1 MFGTLITWVTQLRA
15 CDSGLAVTNETLR
28 PNSGV
33 RCKYLKRSP
42 EPSGEGQNY
51 KERRDEVCG
60 GLGRD
65 KEALLATGRSAHLS
79 WLPRSLSLCPA
90 HNDCTLPS
98 LPAASAPRPP
108 DALLCIF
115 SPKFASARVWASASR
130 AAPTHNICVL
140 FHPNLYPEIVLSC
153 TRAGARCE
161 PPCQCC
167 QWYHP
172 AVRTERRGPS
182 LSSRLHGLLTAC
194 LTGLQSPDLLSASRR
209 HFY

>member
-1 MFGTLITWVTQLRA
+1 M
-15 CDSGLAVTNETLR
+15 TNETLR
-28 PNSGV
+28 PYFGV

-65 KEALLATGRSAHLS
+65 KEALLSL
-79 WLPRSLSLCPA
+79 WPRVCPSVLAPSLSLCAA

-140 FHPNLYPEIVLSC
+140 FHPNLYPKIVLSC
-153 TRAGARCE
+153 TRAGVSCE
-161 PPCQCC
+161 PNMSVLSVGSPGCQDREERPPSRTA
-167 QWYHP
+167 QLP
-172 AVRTERRGPS
+172 AARAAGWS
-182 LSSRLHGLLTAC
+182 HW
-194 LTGLQSPDLLSASRR
+194 SAVS
-209 HFY
+209 

>member
-1 MFGTLITWVTQLRA
+1 MRGAGAGQR
-15 CDSGLAVTNETLR
+15 G
-28 PNSGV
+28 
-33 RCKYLKRSP
+33 SP
-42 EPSGEGQNY
+42 
-51 KERRDEVCG
+51 
-60 GLGRD
+60 
-65 KEALLATGRSAHLS
+65 LLATSRSAHLS

-153 TRAGARCE
+153 TRAGVSCE
-161 PPCQCC
+161 PSMSVMSVVSPGCQDREERPLT
-167 QWYHP
+167 QLP
-172 AVRTERRGPS
+172 AARAA
-182 LSSRLHGLLTAC
+182 HW
-194 LTGLQSPDLLSASRR
+194 SAVS
-209 HFY
+209 

>member
-1 MFGTLITWVTQLRA
+1 MFGSLITWVTQLRA

-28 PNSGV
+28 PYSGV

-65 KEALLATGRSAHLS
+65 KEALLCWPLAA
-79 WLPRSLSLCPA
+79 LPICPGSPGPVFVP
-90 HNDCTLPS
+90 NDCTLPS

-108 DALLCIF
+108 DVLLCIF

-140 FHPNLYPEIVLSC
+140 FHP
-153 TRAGARCE
+153 T
-161 PPCQCC
+161 
-167 QWYHP
+167 
-172 AVRTERRGPS
+172 
-182 LSSRLHGLLTAC
+182 SS
-194 LTGLQSPDLLSASRR
+194 
-209 HFY
+209 

>member
-1 MFGTLITWVTQLRA
+1 M
-15 CDSGLAVTNETLR
+15 TNETLR
-28 PNSGV
+28 PYFGV

-65 KEALLATGRSAHLS
+65 KEALLSLATGRRSAHLS
-79 WLPRSLSLCPA
+79 WLRPCLCAPA

-140 FHPNLYPEIVLSC
+140 FHPNLYPKIVLSC
-153 TRAGARCE
+153 TRAAVS
-161 PPCQCC
+161 PTCQCC

-172 AVRTERRGPS
+172 AVKTERRGEAP
-182 LSSRLHGLLTAC
+182 RTAQ
-194 LTGLQSPDLLSASRR
+194 LPAAHWSHWSAVS
-209 HFY
+209 

>member
-1 MFGTLITWVTQLRA
+1 MRGAGAGQR
-15 CDSGLAVTNETLR
+15 G
-28 PNSGV
+28 
-33 RCKYLKRSP
+33 SP
-42 EPSGEGQNY
+42 
-51 KERRDEVCG
+51 
-60 GLGRD
+60 
-65 KEALLATGRSAHLS
+65 LLATSRSAHLS

-153 TRAGARCE
+153 TRAGVAVSPHVSDVSGITRLSRQRGEAPHSAPGCTGCSLVCSLLICSVHHGDIFINSE
-161 PPCQCC
+161 S
-167 QWYHP
+167 P
-172 AVRTERRGPS
+172 AGFVS
-182 LSSRLHGLLTAC
+182 LAPQFNKLG
-194 LTGLQSPDLLSASRR
+194 
-209 HFY
+209 FYCV